1 MKKKTIALLFV
12 MAIAM
17 FGAFA
22 ENTTLNDTLHIG
34 TLIDAV
40 NRMGIYGVGAP
51 APDVNTNAWNSS
63 YTATTVST
71 ASETAVA
78 VLHTRSNNRGGYN
91 VEMTA
96 TPLYSED
103 STYATAYLSYTA
115 NAYEGSTLTG
125 TVSYE
130 ASTGAVEGSTDTIIE
145 SGLLTAIT
153 TNSRD
158 ISVTIPDY
166 ATALQGEYFATI
178 VFTYSAL

>member
-1 MKKKTIALLFV
+1 MKKKTIALLLV

-22 ENTTLNDTLHIG
+22 TTTLNDTLHVG

-51 APDVNTNAWNSS
+51 APTDNGIAWNSS
-63 YTATTVST
+63 YTAPTVRT
-71 ASETAVA
+71 AAETQVA
-78 VLHTRSNNRGGYN
+78 VLHTRSNNRGGYL

-96 TPLYSED
+96 TPLFSEEA
-103 STYATAYLSYTA
+103 TYATAYLSYTA
-115 NAYEGSTLTG
+115 KAYAGAVLKG

-145 SGLLTAIT
+145 SGLLTEIT
-153 TNSRD
+153 TNSRN

-166 ATALQGEYFATI
+166 DTALQGEYFATI